1 MNESLKTLRFLHQ
14 FLMVATA
21 GVFILGMTPDPSR
34 DYNAALDELIS
45 LKAIETHQPEYG
57 SYLRKSVPVP
67 GQDLTGFFLSLAR
80 ETGARISDNFEIPQ
94 PFASDYG
101 YSGSRLMDYEGFF
114 AGIHKI
120 APLQLDLDEGLKDSI
135 RQFLKDQ
142 IAIQS
147 PSHPGLSFEGFQLSV
162 GGMGRLPDG
171 TYILDWRNIPP
182 EHRLTGSLQF
192 IFANAQSQRNP
203 RFAVSIAV
211 AYSVGKTEEGSFA
224 LDWLQSTAVGKH
236 LVDPKSKTVFLKLK
250 RLSFWKG
257 LSFKDI
263 DNATS
268 YLQQKLDSV
277 KTETVSFFGISVNKT
292 VSVWAAPLT
301 CLSIEWFFLWH
312 FRRFVLHDANE
323 TATDYP
329 WIALFPGR
337 LNGITTYSS
346 LALLPVC
353 ANSILLFFYG
363 HGGEWATKGG
373 AACILLM
380 TAVGALIFRE
390 VHGFRARWLASF
402 R

>member
-1 MNESLKTLRFLHQ
+1 
-14 FLMVATA
+14 MVATA

-45 LKAIETHQPEYG
+45 L
-57 SYLRKSVPVP
+57 
-67 GQDLTGFFLSLAR
+67 
-80 ETGARISDNFEIPQ
+80 
-94 PFASDYG
+94 
-101 YSGSRLMDYEGFF
+101 
-114 AGIHKI
+114 
-120 APLQLDLDEGLKDSI
+120 
-135 RQFLKDQ
+135 
-142 IAIQS
+142 
-147 PSHPGLSFEGFQLSV
+147 EGFQLSV

-363 HGGEWATKGG
+363 HGGEWATKG
-373 AACILLM
+373 
-380 TAVGALIFRE
+380 
-390 VHGFRARWLASF
+390 
-402 R
+402 